1 MKITIPTPCHENWNN
16 MTPEEKG
23 RFCSVCSKTVRN
35 FRTVSD
41 EEIIDVFSD
50 SSENICGNFN
60 KTQLERDLRY
70 SFVNVLFMKFAV
82 GFMLTAGGFVSLE
95 AQQKDLAA
103 QLADVSG
110 KVGAPVVKDSLFSRR
125 MIGGASMSLQ
135 NHEEPLCLLNGKV
148 SSLEELRKMD
158 TDRIKTIKV
167 LDKATASAMFSGE
180 KAKNGVIL
188 VTTKKKRS
196 SGK

>member
-1 MKITIPTPCHENWNN
+1 MKINIPTPCHENWNN
-16 MTPEEKG
+16 MTPDEKG
-23 RFCSVCSKTVRN
+23 RFCSVCSKTVRD

-60 KTQLERDLRY
+60 ETQLGRDLRY
-70 SFVNVLFMKFAV
+70 SFVNSLFMKFAV
-82 GFMLTAGGFVSLE
+82 GFMLTAGGFVSLK
-95 AQQKDLAA
+95 AQEKDLAA
-103 QLADVSG
+103 QLAGVSG
-110 KVGAPVVKDSLFSRR
+110 KAFTPVVKDSLFSRR

-167 LDKATASAMFSGE
+167 LDKAAARAMFSAE